1 MKRILAFIAGVM
13 FVMAGYAQMSQ
24 AEIIKNYIIEID
36 ESIELMQDES
46 EAWNQGE
53 AFSEFIKKFAT
64 DEEFMNSRIRLTAAQ
79 LSEYKELIVPSN
91 FEAKHPFQREDAEE
105 GELFYQMWGEMQWGT
120 VHLDCGWMDSYYTH
134 TFEFKR
140 NGGKWYLTKVVPG
153 E

>member
-36 ESIELMQDES
+36 ESIELMQDAS
-46 EAWNQGE
+46 EKWNQGE
-53 AFSEFIKKFAT
+53 AFSEFIQKFSS

>member
-1 MKRILAFIAGVM
+1 MAGVM
-13 FVMAGYAQMSQ
+13 LAVVSYAQMSQ
-24 AEIIKNYIIEID
+24 AEIIKNYIIDIN
-36 ESIELMQDES
+36 ESVELMQDASES
-46 EAWNQGE
+46 WNQGE
-53 AFSEFIKKFAT
+53 AFCEFIKKFAS

-79 LSEYKELIVPSN
+79 ATEYKDLLVPSN
-91 FEAKHPFQREDAEE
+91 FEAKHPFQKEDAEE

-140 NGGKWYLTKVVPG
+140 NGGKWYLTKIVPG

>member
-1 MKRILAFIAGVM
+1 MKRIILLMAGVM
-13 FVMAGYAQMSQ
+13 LATMGYAQMSQ
-24 AEIIKNYIIEID
+24 EDIIKNYIIDIN
-36 ESIELMQDES
+36 ESVELMQDAS
-46 EAWNQGE
+46 EAWNQSE
-53 AFSEFIKKFAT
+53 AFSEFIKKFAS

-79 LSEYKELIVPSN
+79 ATEYKDLLVPSN
-91 FEAKHPFQREDAEE
+91 FEAKHPFQKEDAEE

-140 NGGKWYLTKVVPG
+140 NGGKWYLTKIVPG

>member
-1 MKRILAFIAGVM
+1 MLFMAGVM
-13 FVMAGYAQMSQ
+13 LAVVSYAQMSQ
-24 AEIIKNYIIEID
+24 AEIIKNYIIDIN
-36 ESIELMQDES
+36 ESVELMQDASES
-46 EAWNQGE
+46 WNQGE
-53 AFSEFIKKFAT
+53 AFCEFIKKFAS

-79 LSEYKELIVPSN
+79 ATEYKDLLVPSN
-91 FEAKHPFQREDAEE
+91 FEAKHPFQKEDAEE

-140 NGGKWYLTKVVPG
+140 NGGKWYLTKIVPG

>member
-1 MKRILAFIAGVM
+1 MVGMMLAIV
-13 FVMAGYAQMSQ
+13 GYAQMSQ
-24 AEIIKNYIIEID
+24 AEIIKNYIIDIN
-36 ESIELMQDES
+36 ESVELMQDAS

-53 AFSEFIKKFAT
+53 AFSEVIKKFAT
-64 DEEFMNSRIRLTAAQ
+64 DEEFMNSRIRLTPAQ
-79 LSEYKELIVPSN
+79 VTEYKELLVPSN
-91 FEAKHPFQREDAEE
+91 FEAKHPFQKEDAED

-140 NGGKWYLTKVVPG
+140 NGGKWYLTKIVPG

>member
-1 MKRILAFIAGVM
+1 MAGVM
-13 FVMAGYAQMSQ
+13 LAIVTHAQMSQ
-24 AEIIKNYIIEID
+24 QEIIKNYIIDIN
-36 ESIELMQDES
+36 ESVELMQDAS
-46 EAWNQGE
+46 EKWNQGE
-53 AFSEFIKKFAT
+53 AFSEFIQKFSS

>member
-13 FVMAGYAQMSQ
+13 FVMVGYAQMSQ

-36 ESIELMQDES
+36 ESIELMQDAS
-46 EAWNQGE
+46 EKWNQGE
-53 AFSEFIKKFAT
+53 AFSEFIQKFSS
-64 DEEFMNSRIRLTAAQ
+64 DEEFMNSRIRLTASQ

>member
-1 MKRILAFIAGVM
+1 MKRIVLLMAGVM
-13 FVMAGYAQMSQ
+13 LAIVTHAQMSQ
-24 AEIIKNYIIEID
+24 QEIIKNYIIDIN
-36 ESIELMQDES
+36 ESVELMQDAS
-46 EAWNQGE
+46 EKWNQGE
-53 AFSEFIKKFAT
+53 AFSEFIQKFSS

>member
-1 MKRILAFIAGVM
+1 MKRIFTFLIGVM
-13 FVMAGYAQMSQ
+13 FLTSGYAQLSQ
-24 AEIIKNYIIEID
+24 EDIIKSYVADIN
-36 ESIELMQDES
+36 ESIALMQDAS

-53 AFSEFIKKFAT
+53 AFCEFIKKFAA
-64 DEEFMNSRIRLTAAQ
+64 DEEFMNSRVRLTSAQ
-79 LSEYKELIVPSN
+79 ATEYKELLVPSN
-91 FEAKHPFQREDAEE
+91 FEAKHPFQKEDAEE

-140 NGGKWYLTKVVPG
+140 NGGKWYLTKIVPG

>member
-1 MKRILAFIAGVM
+1 MVGMMLAIV
-13 FVMAGYAQMSQ
+13 GYAQMSQ
-24 AEIIKNYIIEID
+24 AEIIKNYIIDIN
-36 ESIELMQDES
+36 ESVELMQDAS

-53 AFSEFIKKFAT
+53 VFSEFIKKFAT
-64 DEEFMNSRIRLTAAQ
+64 DEEFMNSRIRLTPAQ
-79 LSEYKELIVPSN
+79 VTEYKELLVPSN
-91 FEAKHPFQREDAEE
+91 FEAKHPFQKEDAED

-140 NGGKWYLTKVVPG
+140 NGGKWYLTKIVPG

>member
-1 MKRILAFIAGVM
+1 MKRFILFMAGVM
-13 FVMAGYAQMSQ
+13 LATMGYAQMSQ
-24 AEIIKNYIIEID
+24 EDIIKNYIIDIN
-36 ESIELMQDES
+36 ESVELMQDAS

-53 AFSEFIKKFAT
+53 AFSEFIKKFAS

-79 LSEYKELIVPSN
+79 ATEYKDLLVPSN
-91 FEAKHPFQREDAEE
+91 FEAKHPFQKEDAEE

-140 NGGKWYLTKVVPG
+140 NGGKWYLTKIVPG